1 MSSVL
6 KRIVSA
12 QVKGVLKDMVGS
24 TADQWILRKEI
35 RKSEAEQKSGFEY
48 NPKTS
53 RTRSFQ

>member
-6 KRIVSA
+6 KRFVSS
-12 QVKGVLKDMVGS
+12 QMRGVLKDILGS

-35 RKSEAEQKSGFEY
+35 RKSEADRKSGFVF

>member
-6 KRIVSA
+6 KRIVLA
-12 QVKGVLKDMVGS
+12 QVKGVLKDMMGS

-35 RKSEAEQKSGFEY
+35 RKSEADRKNGFVF

>member
-1 MSSVL
+1 MSGDL
-6 KRIVSA
+6 KRMVSA
-12 QVKGVLKDMVGS
+12 QVKGVLKDILGS

-35 RKSEAEQKSGFEY
+35 RKSEADRRSGFVF

>member
-1 MSSVL
+1 MSSVF
-6 KRIVSA
+6 KRMVTA
-12 QVKGVLKDMVGS
+12 QVRGVLKDMVGS

-35 RKSEAEQKSGFEY
+35 RKSEADLKNGFVF

>member
-24 TADQWILRKEI
+24 TAHQWILRKEI
-35 RKSEAEQKSGFEY
+35 RKSEAEQKGGFVF

>member
-35 RKSEAEQKSGFEY
+35 RKSEADRKSGFVF